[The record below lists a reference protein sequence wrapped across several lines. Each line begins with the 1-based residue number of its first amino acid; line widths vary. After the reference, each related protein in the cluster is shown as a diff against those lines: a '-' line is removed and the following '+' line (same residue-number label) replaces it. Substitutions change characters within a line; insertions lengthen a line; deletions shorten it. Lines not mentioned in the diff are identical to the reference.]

1 MHGEYVLE
9 EYHDFKDLAPLEL
22 KPEQVERSYAP
33 KIGVF
38 TEDNQTLGRYVC
50 IFHVTDMIS
59 ITFIIYFNISG
70 STTQETI

>member
-38 TEDNQTLGRYVC
+38 TEDNQTLGRYAVC
-50 IFHVTDMIS
+50 THIS
-59 ITFIIYFNISG
+59 CH
-70 STTQETI
+70 